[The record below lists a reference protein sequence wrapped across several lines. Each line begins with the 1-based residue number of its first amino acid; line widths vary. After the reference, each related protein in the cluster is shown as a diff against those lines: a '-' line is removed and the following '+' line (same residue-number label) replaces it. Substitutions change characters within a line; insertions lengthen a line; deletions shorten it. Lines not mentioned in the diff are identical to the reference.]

1 MTAAV
6 LSRKLGEGNVSI
18 RLIEIRGDRDRPV
31 GEATVPH
38 VRFFN
43 NTPGL
48 GEADFMHRTHFFQRL
63 SIICTAAP
71 VARWTLKRVQ
81 GDG

>member
-1 MTAAV
+1 M
-6 LSRKLGEGNVSI
+6 
-18 RLIEIRGDRDRPV
+18 
-31 GEATVPH
+31 VPH
-38 VRFFN
+38 IRFFN